1 MELPNKIKGFLRDT
15 EAKKLSELIFLTSA
29 KGPALEIG
37 TYCGKSAINFSK
49 ACNESDSYIFTLDH
63 HIGSEEHQVG
73 QEYHDKDLYDERL
86 KTFNSLPE
94 FLKNLTNCPFSENII
109 PIVGDSVKVS
119 NDWGIPLGLLFID
132 GGHSLESAKNDFN
145 CWSNH
150 IVPGGILAIH
160 DVFPNPQDGGRP
172 PFEIFCAA
180 KESNKFIEI
189 EMIESLA
196 ILEKI

>member
-1 MELPNKIKGFLRDT
+1 MTTFGIKIK
-15 EAKKLSELIFLTSA
+15 
-29 KGPALEIG
+29 
-37 TYCGKSAINFSK
+37 INVV
-49 ACNESDSYIFTLDH
+49 L
-63 HIGSEEHQVG
+63 
-73 QEYHDKDLYDERL
+73 
-86 KTFNSLPE
+86 
-94 FLKNLTNCPFSENII
+94 LKNFNEDEII
-109 PIVGDSVKVS
+109 
-119 NDWGIPLGLLFID
+119 
-132 GGHSLESAKNDFN
+132 SLISWSAKNDFN

-180 KESNKFIEI
+180 KESNKFVEI